1 MIYNIDNK
9 RGDYMKKIVDGNKA
23 CSDVA
28 YLFSEVASIY
38 PITPSSPMASEVDK
52 LTSTNKNIF
61 NDKVKVVEMQSE
73 AGAAGAMH
81 GALIS
86 GSLATTFTASQGLL
100 LMIPNMYKIAGE
112 GLPGVI
118 HVAARSIATH
128 ALSIFGDHSDI
139 YATRQTGFAM
149 LASSSVFDA
158 QNLAAVAHLSAIKA
172 RVPFLHFFDGFRTS
186 HEINTIE
193 SIPEEELIKLVDFE
207 AIKEF
212 KKNALNTNTN
222 YQMGMSE
229 NDDIYF
235 QSVEAR
241 NKSYIECADIVND
254 YMKSINDIM
263 HTDYKPFNYYGA
275 EDAKYVIV
283 AMGSVCDTIKL
294 VIDKLN
300 KEDKKYGLIEVHL
313 YRPFSIKYLLD
324 VLPESVEKI
333 AVLDRTKEAGSV
345 GEPLYL
351 DVVSA
356 LKDKDIKIVGG
367 RYGLSSKNTTP
378 NDILGIYHML
388 ETELKE
394 NFTVSIKDDITHLSI
409 DPVDYDFNLD
419 ANEILIYGFG
429 SDGMVSTS
437 KDIMKILGNNTDNY
451 VQGYFEYDSKK
462 SGGIT
467 ISHLRISKSK
477 INAPYYITTP
487 SLLVITKDSYINQF
501 NMFDGIEDNSTVLI
515 NTSLDSNS
523 LIHLI
528 PDNVKKIINEKKL
541 KVLLIDADKIAND
554 NNIKGKISKIME
566 IIILKLLKYEN
577 AFDDL
582 SASIKKQFAAKGN
595 DIINSNIN
603 AMKESLDKI
612 KLLNNNLPMTESNLV
627 EDKNIFD
634 KINHRKGN
642 ELKVSDLL
650 EFKNG
655 KFPNN
660 LSKNEKRATSKLV
673 PKWNSENCI
682 QCGMCSIVCPH
693 AVIRPFAVPQDT
705 PGSIQ
710 LLGSKEYNFQILVS
724 EEDCLSCGL
733 CINVCPGKGGNKA
746 LSYGQLSKENKE
758 YIKDMFENYI
768 NPKIMDKFNVKGSQF
783 EKPLFEFSGA
793 CAGCGETPYIKL
805 LTQLFGKKM
814 VVANA
819 TGCSS
824 IYGGSAPSTPY
835 SIPWANSLFEDN
847 AEFGYGMR
855 LTYNKMRDRI
865 KSIIDSSYDAVD
877 DETKKLYD
885 EYLNNINDYEVTN
898 SVRNKLLER
907 DIPEELKYIIDYMVA
922 KSVFIIGGDGW
933 AYDIGFGGIDHVLSS
948 GENVNIIVL
957 DTEVYSNT
965 GGQMSKSS
973 HYGQVAEFAST
984 GKTTPKK
991 DLFKIAMNYNNVYVG
1006 QVALGSNF
1014 MQTIKVFKEAEAHNG
1029 PSIIICYS
1037 PCQEQ
1042 GIKGGMCNATSE
1054 QKLAVDCGYL
1064 TLMHYNPTEEKL
1076 YIDSR
1081 EPDFTKYKDFLFNEV
1096 RYKSLITKS
1105 PQLAKEILLQNIK
1118 YAQKR
1123 YRDYVKIADN
1133 K

>member
-1 MIYNIDNK
+1 
-9 RGDYMKKIVDGNKA
+9 MKKIVDGNKA
-23 CSDVA
+23 CSDIA
-28 YLFSEVASIY
+28 YFFSEIASIY
-38 PITPSSPMASEVDK
+38 PITPSSPMASEIDK
-52 LTSTNKNIF
+52 LTSTNKNLF
-61 NDKVKVVEMQSE
+61 NDDVKVVEMQSE
-73 AGAAGAMH
+73 AGAAGALH

-118 HVAARSIATH
+118 HVAARSVATH

-158 QNLAAVAHLSAIKA
+158 QNLAAVAHLSAIKG

-193 SIPEEELIKLVDFE
+193 SLNEEELLKLVDFDS
-207 AIKEF
+207 INEF
-212 KKNALNTNTN
+212 KKNALNTNAT
-222 YQMGMSE
+222 YQMGMAE

-241 NKSYIECADIVND
+241 NKAYIEVADIVND
-254 YMKSINDIM
+254 YMQSINQIM
-263 HTDYKPFNYYGA
+263 NTDYKPFNYYGA
-275 EDAKYVIV
+275 SDAKHIIV
-283 AMGSVCDTIKL
+283 AMGSVCDTTKL

-300 KEDKKYGLIEVHL
+300 SEGKKYGLIEVHL
-313 YRPFSIKYLLD
+313 YRPFSIKYLTD
-324 VLPESVEKI
+324 VLPNTVENI
-333 AVLDRTKEAGSV
+333 AVLDRTKEAGSI

-356 LKDKDIKIVGG
+356 LKDKNINIVGG

-378 NDILGIYHML
+378 NDILGVYHML
-388 ETELKE
+388 ETEPKD
-394 NFTVSIKDDITHLSI
+394 NFTISIIDDVTNLSI
-409 DPVDYDFNLD
+409 DPVDYDFNLT
-419 ANEILIYGFG
+419 ANEIQIFGFG

-437 KDIMKILGNNTDNY
+437 KDIMKIIGNNTNNY

-467 ISHLRISKSK
+467 ISHLRIDDKK
-477 INAPYYITTP
+477 INAPYYITSP
-487 SLLVITKDSYINQF
+487 SLLVITKDTYLKEF
-501 NMFDGIEDNSTVLI
+501 DMFDNVEDNSTVLI
-515 NTSLDSNS
+515 NTSLDSNA
-523 LIHLI
+523 LLHLI
-528 PDNVKKIINEKKL
+528 PDSVKELINNKKL
-541 KVLLIDADKIAND
+541 KVLLIDADKIANE

-566 IIILKLLKYEN
+566 IIILKLLKYDN

-582 SASIKKQFAAKGN
+582 AKSIKKQFISKGQ
-595 DIINSNIN
+595 DIVDSNIN
-603 AMKESLDKI
+603 AMKASLNNL
-612 KLLNNNLPMTESNLV
+612 KLLNANLPMTNNKME
-627 EDKNIFD
+627 EDNNVFD
-634 KINHRKGN
+634 KIKHRRGN
-642 ELKVSDLL
+642 ELKVSELL
-650 EFKNG
+650 DFKNG
-655 KFPNN
+655 KFPNS
-660 LSKNEKRATSKLV
+660 LSKTEKRATSKMV

-682 QCGMCSIVCPH
+682 QCGMCAIVCPH
-693 AVIRPFAVPQDT
+693 AVIRPFVVDKDKPNSVPLIGNKD
-705 PGSIQ
+705 
-710 LLGSKEYNFQILVS
+710 YNYQILVS

-733 CINVCPGKGGNKA
+733 CLNICPGKAGNKA
-746 LSYGQLSKENKE
+746 LSYGNISNDNKE
-758 YIKDMFENYI
+758 YIKDMFDNYT
-768 NPKIMDKFNVKGSQF
+768 NPTIMDKFNVKGSQLQ
-783 EKPLFEFSGA
+783 KPLFEFSGA

-814 VVANA
+814 IIANA

-847 AEFGYGMR
+847 AEFGYGMK

-865 KSIIDSSYDAVD
+865 KAIIKSSYDAVD
-877 DETKKLYD
+877 EETKKLYD
-885 EYLNNINDYEVTN
+885 TYLNNIDNFEITND
-898 SVRNKLLER
+898 VRNKLEQK
-907 DIPEELKYIIDYMVA
+907 DIPKELKDIIDYMVA

-973 HYGQVAEFAST
+973 HYGQVAEFASK

-1014 MQTIKVFKEAEAHNG
+1014 MQTIKVFKEAEEHNG

-1081 EPDFTKYKDFLFNEV
+1081 EPDFNKYKDFLLNEV
-1096 RYKSLITKS
+1096 RYKSLINKS
-1105 PQLAKEILLQNIK
+1105 PELAKEILLQNIK

-1123 YRDYVKIADN
+1123 YNDYVKLSSN

>member
-1 MIYNIDNK
+1 
-9 RGDYMKKIVDGNKA
+9 MKKIVDGNKA
-23 CSDVA
+23 CSDIA

-52 LTSTNKNIF
+52 LTSTNKNLF
-61 NDKVKVVEMQSE
+61 NDSVKVVEMQSE

-81 GALIS
+81 GALVS

-118 HVAARSIATH
+118 HVAARTVATH

-139 YATRQTGFAM
+139 YATRQTGFAF

-158 QNLAAVAHLSAIKA
+158 QNLAAVAHLSAIKS

-193 SIPEEELIKLVDFE
+193 SIPEEELLKLVDFD
-207 AIKEF
+207 AINEF
-212 KKNALNTNTN
+212 KKNALNTNST
-222 YQMGMSE
+222 YQMGMAE

-235 QSVEAR
+235 QSLEAR
-241 NKSYIECADIVND
+241 NKTYEQTADIVND
-254 YMKSINDIM
+254 YMRSINSIM
-263 HTDYKPFNYYGA
+263 KTDYKPFNYYGA
-275 EDAKYVIV
+275 SDAKHIIV

-300 KEDKKYGLIEVHL
+300 NEGKKYGLIEVHL
-313 YRPFSIKYLLD
+313 YRPFSSKYLNS
-324 VLPESVEKI
+324 VLPESVENI
-333 AVLDRTKEAGSV
+333 AVIDRTKEAGSV

-351 DVVSA
+351 DVVAA
-356 LKDKDIKIVGG
+356 LKDKNINIVGG

-378 NDILGIYHML
+378 NDILGIYNML
-388 ETELKE
+388 ETELKN
-394 NFTVSIKDDITHLSI
+394 NFTISIKDDITNLSI
-409 DPVDYDFNLD
+409 DPIDYDFNLD

-437 KDIMKILGNNTDNY
+437 KDIMKIIGNNTNKY

-467 ISHLRISKSK
+467 ISHLRIDDKK
-477 INAPYYITTP
+477 INAPYYITSP
-487 SLLVITKDSYINQF
+487 SLLVITKDTYLKEFDMF
-501 NMFDGIEDNSTVLI
+501 NKIKDSSTVLI

-528 PDNVKKIINEKKL
+528 PDSVKEIINNKKL
-541 KVLLIDADKIAND
+541 KVLLIDADKIATENS
-554 NNIKGKISKIME
+554 IKGKISKIME
-566 IIILKLLKYEN
+566 IIILKILKYDN

-582 SASIKKQFAAKGN
+582 SKSIKKQFLTKGQ
-595 DIINSNIN
+595 DIVDSNIN
-603 AMKESLDKI
+603 AMKQAVDNLKI
-612 KLLNNNLPMTESNLV
+612 LHDNLPMTNNYMEQDDNV
-627 EDKNIFD
+627 FD
-634 KINHRKGN
+634 KIKHRRGY
-642 ELKVSDLL
+642 ELKVSELID
-650 EFKNG
+650 FKNG
-655 KFPNN
+655 KFPNG
-660 LSKNEKRATSKLV
+660 LSKTEKRATSKLV

-682 QCGMCSIVCPH
+682 ECGMCSIVCPH
-693 AVIRPFAVPQDT
+693 AVIRPFVVDKDKD
-705 PGSIQ
+705 GSIP
-710 LLGSKEYNFQILVS
+710 LIGNDKYNYQILVS

-733 CINVCPGKGGNKA
+733 CLNVCPGKKGEKA
-746 LSYGQLSKENKE
+746 LTYGNISNDNKE
-758 YIKDMFENYI
+758 YVYDMFENYT
-768 NPKIMDKFNVKGSQF
+768 NPTIMDKFNVKGSQLQ
-783 EKPLFEFSGA
+783 KPLFEFSGA

-865 KSIIDSSYDAVD
+865 KTIIEHSYDAVD
-877 DETKKLYD
+877 DEIKKLYD
-885 EYLNNINDYEVTN
+885 LYLNNINDYEITN
-898 SVRNKLLER
+898 DVRNKLIDK
-907 DIPEELKYIIDYMVA
+907 DIPVDLKNIIDYMVA

-973 HYGQVAEFAST
+973 HYGQVAEFASS

-991 DLFKIAMNYNNVYVG
+991 DLFKIAMNYHNVYVG
-1006 QVALGSNF
+1006 QVSLGSNF
-1014 MQTIKVFKEAEAHNG
+1014 MQTIKVFKEAESHNG

-1037 PCQEQ
+1037 PCLEQ
-1042 GIKGGMCNATSE
+1042 GIKGGMCNATNE

-1081 EPDFTKYKDFLFNEV
+1081 EPDFNKYKDFLLNEV

-1105 PQLAKEILLQNIK
+1105 PELAKQILLQNIK

-1123 YRDYVKIADN
+1123 YSDYVKLSNN